1 MLFWT
6 KPFSIYNRETGEL
19 LARKDIDNQYS
30 FVRSPLF
37 SDDGSK
43 LAFTLFRE
51 DDGSENLWV
60 MEVCSGTVRQVTD
73 KGEGD
78 YPFCWIDNTTLL
90 VRVGA
95 ISTGGGTI
103 YSLATVDLKQKVD
116 KLEKKLLY

>member
-1 MLFWT
+1 M
-6 KPFSIYNRETGEL
+6 
-19 LARKDIDNQYS
+19 
-30 FVRSPLF
+30 RSPLF